1 MDRSRELWLISQT
14 WTQGE
19 FGEMQQTTQG
29 RRVFCDVGSVSA
41 SEYFEAA
48 QVGIAPEYRVTMF
61 APDYQGEQIAQL
73 DGVTY
78 GIYRTYRGKN
88 ETIELYLERK
98 SGVTYGAE

>member
-19 FGEMQQTTQG
+19 FGEMKQTTQG

-41 SEYFEAA
+41 S
-48 QVGIAPEYRVTMF
+48 RVTMF

-78 GIYRTYRGKN
+78 GIYRTYLGKN

>member
-19 FGEMQQTTQG
+19 FGEMKQTTQG

-78 GIYRTYRGKN
+78 G
-88 ETIELYLERK
+88 
-98 SGVTYGAE
+98 AE

>member
-1 MDRSRELWLISQT
+1 MVFSFIALFLVVPRKGDVDRN
-14 WTQGE
+14 
-19 FGEMQQTTQG
+19 
-29 RRVFCDVGSVSA
+29 CDVGSVSA

-78 GIYRTYRGKN
+78 GIYRTYLGKN